1 MNTGGIQEHASEDA
15 ATGASPVSDEQ
26 ATGASIDQDNGQ
38 IALPLSSG
46 SHAMRAEELDQD
58 GNAPS
63 EMLPQPAQATAEATP
78 DEIVDHTPAG
88 TLGQRLRAARED
100 KELSRADIAQRLRLP
115 LRLIA
120 RLEDDDYQ
128 GMDEGVYL
136 RGYLSSYARLVG
148 VPTVIAES
156 AAAAHTRVA
165 PLVATG
171 KVSRSRY
178 LIDRYSVSATYLILT
193 GLIVVP
199 AVWLATHGGLEQN
212 LARTTSLDSP
222 TSIAVPPITQ
232 LASSS
237 DDAGDAGQNPAPA
250 DQPASPSADTTT
262 TTTTA
267 AAEPPKQEQMPVVAS
282 MTPFTAAQPSATP
295 APTQP
300 ASANAPTGAH
310 RLALKLTAASWVEI
324 TAADGSKLEY
334 GLLPAGAERNYASN
348 GPLSVRLGNAE
359 GAEVSVDGKAIDLAP
374 FRRANVA
381 RLRLFDGDGVQA
393 PRTDF

>member
-1 MNTGGIQEHASEDA
+1 MNTGGIQEQASEGA
-15 ATGASPVSDEQ
+15 ATGASTVSDEQ

-58 GNAPS
+58 GNTQSEALSVEATTEPTPDTIAEHAPS
-63 EMLPQPAQATAEATP
+63 
-78 DEIVDHTPAG
+78 G

-232 LASSS
+232 LSGSVAESGEANQDVAPS
-237 DDAGDAGQNPAPA
+237 DPSPA
-250 DQPASPSADTTT
+250 SADTATT
-262 TTTTA
+262 SVA
-267 AAEPPKQEQMPVVAS
+267 AVEPPKQEQMPVVAS
-282 MTPFTAAQPSATP
+282 MTPFTTTQPSAAPTP
-295 APTQP
+295 AQP
-300 ASANAPTGAH
+300 AAAAAPSGAH

-334 GLLPAGAERNYASN
+334 GLLPAGAERSYASN

-359 GAEVSVDGKAIDLAP
+359 GAEVSVDGKTLDLEP

>member
-1 MNTGGIQEHASEDA
+1 MNTGGIQEQPSEGA
-15 ATGASPVSDEQ
+15 ATGAGPVSDEQ

-58 GNAPS
+58 GNTQSEALAVDATTEMRPDPIAEHAP
-63 EMLPQPAQATAEATP
+63 T
-78 DEIVDHTPAG
+78 G

-100 KELSRADIAQRLRLP
+100 KQLSRADIAQRLRLP
-115 LRLIA
+115 LRVIA

-232 LASSS
+232 LPGSVAESGEANRDAAPS
-237 DDAGDAGQNPAPA
+237 DQAAEAE
-250 DQPASPSADTTT
+250 ADTATT
-262 TTTTA
+262 TVA
-267 AAEPPKQEQMPVVAS
+267 AVEPPKQEQMPVVAS
-282 MTPFTAAQPSATP
+282 MTPFTTTQPSAAPVP
-295 APTQP
+295 AQP
-300 ASANAPTGAH
+300 AAAAAPGGAH
-310 RLALKLTAASWVEI
+310 KLALKLTAASWVEI

-334 GLLPAGAERNYASN
+334 GLLPAGAERSYASN
-348 GPLSVRLGNAE
+348 GPVSVRLGNAE
-359 GAEVSVDGKAIDLAP
+359 GAEVSVDGKVIDLAP